1 MNRILTFIFC
11 AFSALILSSCGN
23 GGDSNSARTS
33 QSDNP
38 GSQTAIQ
45 NPVAKK
51 TPKAG
56 KKDRGQS
63 EAIIMSF
70 FSDSNRDKSPYRLCE
85 QKLTSQKAVLSAF
98 PDSTE
103 DFFEE
108 TTPEK
113 DAFYYPK
120 TDIWNN
126 TLTRTVQIRYNYAA
140 LFNRV
145 LHSYEWFERM
155 SLVPSMDDD
164 DDDEGEEEDE
174 EPVTTQQDTLNWIR
188 TARPKVSSPVLYMAF
203 PDAESRRLAEMLLKA
218 YDNFDGDDSTNSP
231 FSRAMA
237 RYADAL
243 SGLPELVSEEGKDSF
258 EEGFWDW
265 YDKEIVFPGIDEIIK
280 LHLNDAEDREF
291 TDEQIENMRCAV
303 EAEKNIDR
311 RTILALEYVK
321 FDRWNGTIL
330 LGEILESRIYT
341 KYLLEAWISWRAN
354 VQMNQSPSSFSVIAN
369 NYYDQ
374 LRAICLDTMVR
385 HCLQDWDKNTLC
397 LIENMI
403 FCEII
408 HRMGSLLGNSSLA
421 ILANLEYSEFIHP
434 RLLENE

>member
-1 MNRILTFIFC
+1 MNKVLALILC

-23 GGDSNSARTS
+23 GGDSNSAKTS
-33 QSDNP
+33 QSNDLKP
-38 GSQTAIQ
+38 PAAIQ
-45 NPVAKK
+45 TPVAKK

-56 KKDRGQS
+56 RKDRGQS

-98 PDSTE
+98 PESTE
-103 DFFEE
+103 NFFEE

-155 SLVPSMDDD
+155 SLMPSMDDD
-164 DDDEGEEEDE
+164 DDDGEEDDE

-188 TARPKVSSPVLYMAF
+188 TVRPNVSKPVLERAF
-203 PDAESRRLAEMLLKA
+203 PDADIKALAEMLLKA
-218 YDNFDGDDSTNSP
+218 YDNFDGDDSADSP

-237 RYADAL
+237 RYAAAL
-243 SGLPELVSEEGKDSF
+243 PDLPELVSEEEKDRF
-258 EEGFWDW
+258 EDEFWDW
-265 YDKEIVFPGIDEIIK
+265 YDKEKVFPGIDEIIK

-303 EAEKNIDR
+303 EAEKDIDR

-321 FDRWNGTIL
+321 FDRWNGALL

-434 RLLENE
+434 RLLEKE

>member
-1 MNRILTFIFC
+1 MNKTTVLILCSLT
-11 AFSALILSSCGN
+11 ALILSSCGQHRN
-23 GGDSNSARTS
+23 KQAPRTTIQQIPFS
-33 QSDNP
+33 PVLAETPEASD
-38 GSQTAIQ
+38 
-45 NPVAKK
+45 V
-51 TPKAG
+51 
-56 KKDRGQS
+56 
-63 EAIIMSF
+63 EAIIPF
-70 FSDSNRDKSPYRLCE
+70 FEEDYAAPEPYRLCE

-98 PDSTE
+98 PESTE

-155 SLVPSMDDD
+155 SLMPSMDDD

-174 EPVTTQQDTLNWIR
+174 EPVTTQKDTLEWIR

-218 YDNFDGDDSTNSP
+218 YDNFDGDDSADSP

-243 SGLPELVSEEGKDSF
+243 SGLPELVSKEEKSRF
-258 EEGFWDW
+258 EREFWDW

-303 EAEKNIDR
+303 EAEKDVDR

-321 FDRWNGTIL
+321 FDRWNGAIL

-374 LRAICLDTMVR
+374 MRAICLDTMVR

-434 RLLENE
+434 RLLEKE